1 MSLAKE
7 DVSAIAAALQ
17 TLIVQPT
24 SSSVSAVTL
33 KLPTFWTA
41 KPEIWFK
48 QVESQFAT
56 RQITTDQT
64 KYDYVVSALDNSTAA
79 EVEALI
85 LNPPKQG
92 RYEILKNSLINAF
105 GKTQAAKDAE
115 LLSLSG
121 LGDRKPTGLL
131 RHIRSLNADPETLLR
146 AVFLAQLPADVRR
159 VLAGMDIKDLDELAQ
174 AADRVLEAAKLED
187 VVNAVSSPRQP
198 TLATTS
204 SESTTCYYHTRFG
217 QAARKCGR
225 KSCPLSHLLQ
235 TTNQGNAK
243 AGR

>member
-24 SSSVSAVTL
+24 SSSVSAITL

-41 KPEIWFK
+41 KPEIWSK
-48 QVESQFAT
+48 QVESQFAA
-56 RQITTDQT
+56 RQITTDET

-146 AVFLAQLPADVRR
+146 AVFLAQLPA
-159 VLAGMDIKDLDELAQ
+159 
-174 AADRVLEAAKLED
+174 
-187 VVNAVSSPRQP
+187 
-198 TLATTS
+198 
-204 SESTTCYYHTRFG
+204 
-217 QAARKCGR
+217 
-225 KSCPLSHLLQ
+225 
-235 TTNQGNAK
+235 
-243 AGR
+243 